1 MGPLYSDLLI
11 MWKARCGE
19 AWNAMMMV
27 DLQCLSDWVG
37 FSHAATSSSLG
48 TARREGVGVLPHS
61 ETLYLITL
69 GGGRGREGG
78 AEGGRKE
85 EEGGRQGGR
94 EQGRIDR

>member
-48 TARREGVGVLPHS
+48 TARSGRE
-61 ETLYLITL
+61 L
-69 GGGRGREGG
+69 GFCHTVRRSISLRWGEGG

-94 EQGRIDR
+94 ERGRIDR

>member
-1 MGPLYSDLLI
+1 
-11 MWKARCGE
+11 
-19 AWNAMMMV
+19 MMMV

-48 TARREGVGVLPHS
+48 TARSGRELGFCHTVRRSISLRW
-61 ETLYLITL
+61 

-78 AEGGRKE
+78 VGGRKE

-94 EQGRIDR
+94 ERGRIDR